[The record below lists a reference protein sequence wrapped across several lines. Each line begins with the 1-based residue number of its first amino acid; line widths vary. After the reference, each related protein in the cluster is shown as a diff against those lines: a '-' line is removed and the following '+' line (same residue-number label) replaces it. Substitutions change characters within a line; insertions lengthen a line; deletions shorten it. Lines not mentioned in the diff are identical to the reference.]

1 MEPHRSSSNTIS
13 KAASMPDKLQALISW
28 LESNGGNS
36 ISGSIRADATSYGGR
51 GLFANGSIDKGKQL
65 IKISHQ
71 CLMNF
76 STVMA
81 HITSWRSDG
90 HVVNKAKLAHSRGEG
105 DSITTLYARMDI
117 AQLQSLS
124 SFQIVTMF
132 IYLENQRG
140 SKSWWFPFIDSLPPM
155 TDFQQSPLVW
165 KLHDDARVKSLPRS
179 TSIHCDK
186 MFDRFNR
193 DYTTVQ
199 SFVHGLEID
208 REVYLWTWFCVNS
221 RCLYMEIPEGH
232 DKDDNFT
239 LAPYVDLINHSPR
252 EQCILKIDHTGFH
265 VLTSTTYSENEELY
279 LSYGPHSN
287 EFLLCEYGFMLD
299 INPWND
305 VDITSKITPMLDNI
319 QVDFLKSKGYYGD
332 YTMTFEDIS
341 FRIEVALA
349 VIIEDD
355 NKMEQNR
362 RLNAL
367 LNGISDGS
375 YYKRHSSKILLALF
389 EALEQ
394 ELDDSITRCKDET
407 VKSLYTQQLR
417 IVEHQMLQLI
427 Q

>member
-1 MEPHRSSSNTIS
+1 
-13 KAASMPDKLQALISW
+13 MPDKLQALTNW
-28 LESNGGNS
+28 LDSNGGNT
-36 ISGSIRADATSYGGR
+36 IAGSVRADVTSYGGR
-51 GLFANGSIDKGKQL
+51 GLFANGSIEKGTQL

-81 HITSWRSDG
+81 HITSWRGDG
-90 HVVNKAKLAHSRGEG
+90 HVVNKSRLPRCHGEG
-105 DSITTLYARMDI
+105 DSITTLYAKMDI
-117 AQLQSLS
+117 ARLQSLS

-132 IYLENQRG
+132 IYLESKRG
-140 SKSWWFPFIDSLPPM
+140 TKSWWFPFIDSLPPM
-155 TDFQQSPLVW
+155 TDFDQSPLVW
-165 KLHDDARVKSLPRS
+165 KLHDDHRLKSLPRS

-186 MFDRFNR
+186 MLERFSR

-199 SFVHGLEID
+199 SFVDGLDID
-208 REVYLWTWFCVNS
+208 RELYLWTWFCVNS
-221 RCLYMEIPEGH
+221 RCLYMEIDEGH

-239 LAPYVDLINHSPR
+239 LAPFVDLINHSPR
-252 EQCILKIDHTGFH
+252 DQCVLKIDHTGFH
-265 VLTSTTYSENEELY
+265 VLTSTSYAEDDELY

-299 INPWND
+299 TNPWND
-305 VDITSKITPMLDNI
+305 VDVTSKITPMLDST
-319 QVDFLKSKGYYGD
+319 QVEFLKSKGYYGD

-355 NKMEQNR
+355 SRMEQNR

-367 LNGISDGS
+367 LNGVSDGS
-375 YYKRHSSKILLALF
+375 YYKRRSNTILLALL

-394 ELDDSITRCKDET
+394 ELEDSIARCKDET
-407 VKSLYTQQLR
+407 VKALYTHQLR
-417 IVEHQMLQLI
+417 IVQHQILQLI
-427 Q
+427 P